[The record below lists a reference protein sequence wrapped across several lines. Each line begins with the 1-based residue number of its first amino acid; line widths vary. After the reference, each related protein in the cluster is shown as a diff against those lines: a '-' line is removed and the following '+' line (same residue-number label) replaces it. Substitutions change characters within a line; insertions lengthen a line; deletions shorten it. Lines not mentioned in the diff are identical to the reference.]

1 MAKDDY
7 YVVVYK
13 ILAYL
18 YTQLKAGEDVDANM
32 LKPQGPLLNINER
45 YHAYIISYLLD
56 EGYIIGPEI
65 KVWGGSKI
73 IDIKECQ
80 ITPRGI
86 AYIFENSL
94 LEKAK
99 QFLKDVKDITPFI

>member
-7 YVVVYK
+7 FVIVYK

-18 YTQLKAGEDVDANM
+18 YMQLKSGQPVDAAM
-32 LKPQGPLLNINER
+32 LAAHGRLFDINET
-45 YHAYIISYLLD
+45 YHAYIVSSLLD
-56 EGYIIGPEI
+56 EGYIAGVRT
-65 KVWGGSKI
+65 KAWGGEEFLDLSQ
-73 IDIKECQ
+73 CQ
-80 ITPRGI
+80 ITPHGI
-86 AYIFENSL
+86 EYIFENSL